1 MEKKQIDE
9 LVAKYNEGLADPA
22 EIKLI
27 EKLIAAG
34 EVDLTWLHELAGLD
48 EQIQKMETADPAI
61 GLDDKFYTSLADEK
75 RALRK
80 KDASFLFPALNSFF
94 PRLAMAAILILSGFA
109 AGYFLQSPQQKS
121 EVSELTK
128 EVGDLKEMVM
138 LSLLEKESATQRL
151 KAVSLTSEMDQA
163 SEKVTNALFVALTK
177 DENVNVR
184 LAALEALKPY
194 VSKSDV
200 RLRLIESIEVQVS
213 PLVQVAMA
221 ELMVSIQEKKSVDA
235 LKRLLGKES
244 TPEEVKT
251 KLSESIKI
259 LI

>member
-1 MEKKQIDE
+1 MERKQIDE

-27 EKLIAAG
+27 EELIAAG
-34 EVDLTWLHELAGLD
+34 EVDLTSLHELAGLD
-48 EQIQKMETADPAI
+48 EQIQKMEMAAPSLS
-61 GLDDKFYTSLADEK
+61 LDDKFYTALADEK
-75 RALRK
+75 RASRK
-80 KDASFLFPALNSFF
+80 TNSFSFPSLNSLF
-94 PRLAMAAILILSGFA
+94 PRLAMAAVLILSGFA
-109 AGYFLQSPQQKS
+109 AGYFLQSPQQKT

-138 LSLLEKESATQRL
+138 LSLMEKESATQRL

-163 SEKVTNALFVALTK
+163 SDKVTNALFVALNK

-194 VSKSDV
+194 VSKSAV
-200 RLRLIESIEVQVS
+200 RLKLIESIEEQAS
-213 PLVQVAMA
+213 PLVQVALA
-221 ELMVSIQEKKSVDA
+221 ELMVTMQEKRSVDQLRQL
-235 LKRLLGKES
+235 LKDERVPK
-244 TPEEVKT
+244 EVKN
-251 KLSESIKI
+251 KISESIKV

>member
-1 MEKKQIDE
+1 MERKQIDE

-27 EKLIAAG
+27 EELIAAG
-34 EVDLTWLHELAGLD
+34 EVDLTSLHELAGLD
-48 EQIQKMETADPAI
+48 EQIQKMEMASPSLS
-61 GLDDKFYTSLADEK
+61 LDDKFYTALADEK
-75 RALRK
+75 RASRK
-80 KDASFLFPALNSFF
+80 TNSFSFPSLNSLF
-94 PRLAMAAILILSGFA
+94 PRLAMAAVLILSGFA
-109 AGYFLQSPQQKS
+109 VGYFLQSPQQKT

-138 LSLLEKESATQRL
+138 LSLMEKESATQRL

-163 SEKVTNALFVALTK
+163 SDKVTNALFVALNK

-194 VSKSDV
+194 VSKSAV
-200 RLRLIESIEVQVS
+200 RLKLIESIEEQAS
-213 PLVQVAMA
+213 PLVQVALA
-221 ELMVSIQEKKSVDA
+221 ELMVTMQEKRSVDQLRQL
-235 LKRLLGKES
+235 LKDERVPK
-244 TPEEVKT
+244 EVKN
-251 KLSESIKI
+251 KISESIKV

>member
-1 MEKKQIDE
+1 MERKQIDE

-22 EIKLI
+22 EIKLL

-34 EVDLTWLHELAGLD
+34 EVDLTWLHELTGLD
-48 EQIQKMETADPAI
+48 EQIQKMEMAGPSL
-61 GLDDKFYTSLADEK
+61 GLDDKFYTALADEK
-75 RALRK
+75 RASRK
-80 KDASFLFPALNSFF
+80 MDASFSFPSLNSLF
-94 PRLAMAAILILSGFA
+94 PRLAMATVLILSGFA
-109 AGYFLQSPQQKS
+109 LGYFLQSPQQKT

-128 EVGDLKEMVM
+128 EVGDLKEMIM

-163 SEKVTNALFVALTK
+163 SDKVTNALFVALNK

-194 VSKSDV
+194 VGKSTV
-200 RLRLIESIEVQVS
+200 RLKLIESIGEQDS
-213 PLVQVAMA
+213 PLVQMALA
-221 ELMVSIQEKKSVDA
+221 ELMVSIHEKKSVDA
-235 LKRLLGKES
+235 LKELLGKES

-251 KLSESIKI
+251 KLTESIKI

>member
-1 MEKKQIDE
+1 MERKQIDE

-48 EQIQKMETADPAI
+48 EQIQKMEMAAPSLS
-61 GLDDKFYTSLADEK
+61 LDDKFYTALADEK
-75 RALRK
+75 RASRK
-80 KDASFLFPALNSFF
+80 TNSFSFPSLNSLF
-94 PRLAMAAILILSGFA
+94 PRLAMAAVLILSGFA
-109 AGYFLQSPQQKS
+109 VGYFLQSPQQKT

-138 LSLLEKESATQRL
+138 LSLMEKESATQRL

-163 SEKVTNALFVALTK
+163 SDKVTNALFVALNK

-194 VSKSDV
+194 VSKSAV
-200 RLRLIESIEVQVS
+200 RLKLIESIESQAS
-213 PLVQVAMA
+213 PLVQVALA
-221 ELMVSIQEKKSVDA
+221 ELMVTMQEKRSVDQLRQL
-235 LKRLLGKES
+235 LKDERVPK
-244 TPEEVKT
+244 EVKY
-251 KLSESIKI
+251 KISESIKV

>member
-1 MEKKQIDE
+1 MERKQIDE

-27 EKLIAAG
+27 EELIVAG
-34 EVDLTWLHELAGLD
+34 EVDLASLHELALLD
-48 EQIQKMETADPAI
+48 EQIHKMEGASPSLN
-61 GLDDKFYTSLADEK
+61 LDDKFYTALADEK
-75 RALRK
+75 RASRK
-80 KDASFLFPALNSFF
+80 TNSFSFPSLNSLF
-94 PRLAMAAILILSGFA
+94 PRLAMAAVLILSGFA
-109 AGYFLQSPQQKS
+109 VGYFLQSPQQKT

-138 LSLLEKESATQRL
+138 LSLMEKESATQRL

-163 SEKVTNALFVALTK
+163 SDKVTNALFVALNK

-194 VSKSDV
+194 VSKSAV
-200 RLRLIESIEVQVS
+200 RLKLIESIESQAS
-213 PLVQVAMA
+213 PLVQVALA
-221 ELMVSIQEKKSVDA
+221 ELMVTMQEKRSVDQLRQL
-235 LKRLLGKES
+235 LKDERVPK
-244 TPEEVKT
+244 EVKN
-251 KLSESIKI
+251 KISESIKV

>member
-1 MEKKQIDE
+1 MERKQIDE

-27 EKLIAAG
+27 EELIVAG
-34 EVDLTWLHELAGLD
+34 EVDLASLHELALLD
-48 EQIQKMETADPAI
+48 EQIHKMEGASPSLN
-61 GLDDKFYTSLADEK
+61 LDDKFYTALADEK
-75 RALRK
+75 RASRK
-80 KDASFLFPALNSFF
+80 TNSFSFPSLNSLF
-94 PRLAMAAILILSGFA
+94 PRLAMAAVLILSGFA
-109 AGYFLQSPQQKS
+109 VGYFLQSPQQKT

-138 LSLLEKESATQRL
+138 LSLMEKESATQRL

-163 SEKVTNALFVALTK
+163 SDKVTNALFVALNK

-194 VSKSDV
+194 VSKSTV
-200 RLRLIESIEVQVS
+200 RLKLIESIEEQAS
-213 PLVQVAMA
+213 PLVQVALA
-221 ELMVSIQEKKSVDA
+221 ELMVIMQEKRSVDQLRQL
-235 LKRLLGKES
+235 LKDERVPK
-244 TPEEVKT
+244 EVKY
-251 KLSESIKI
+251 KISESIKV

>member
-1 MEKKQIDE
+1 MERKQIDE

-48 EQIQKMETADPAI
+48 EQIQKMEMAAPSLS
-61 GLDDKFYTSLADEK
+61 LDDKFYTALADEK
-75 RALRK
+75 RASRK
-80 KDASFLFPALNSFF
+80 TNSFSFPSLNSLF
-94 PRLAMAAILILSGFA
+94 PRLAMAAVLILSGFA
-109 AGYFLQSPQQKS
+109 VGYFLQSPQQKT

-138 LSLLEKESATQRL
+138 LSLMEKESATQRL

-163 SEKVTNALFVALTK
+163 SDKVTNALFVALNK

-194 VSKSDV
+194 VSKSAV
-200 RLRLIESIEVQVS
+200 RLKLIESIESQAS
-213 PLVQVAMA
+213 PLVQVALA
-221 ELMVSIQEKKSVDA
+221 ELMVTMQEKRSVDQLRQL
-235 LKRLLGKES
+235 LKDERVPK
-244 TPEEVKT
+244 EVKN
-251 KLSESIKI
+251 KISESIKV

>member
-1 MEKKQIDE
+1 MERKQIDE

-34 EVDLTWLHELAGLD
+34 EVDLTSLHELAGLD
-48 EQIQKMETADPAI
+48 EQIQKMEMAAPSLS
-61 GLDDKFYTSLADEK
+61 LDDKFYTALADEK
-75 RALRK
+75 RASRK
-80 KDASFLFPALNSFF
+80 TNSFSFPSLNSLF
-94 PRLAMAAILILSGFA
+94 PRLAMAAVLILSGFA
-109 AGYFLQSPQQKS
+109 VGYFLQSPQQKT

-138 LSLLEKESATQRL
+138 LSLMEKESATQRL

-163 SEKVTNALFVALTK
+163 SDKVTNALFVALNK

-194 VSKSDV
+194 VSKSAV
-200 RLRLIESIEVQVS
+200 RLKLIESIESQAS
-213 PLVQVAMA
+213 PLVQVALA
-221 ELMVSIQEKKSVDA
+221 ELMVTMQEKRSVDQLRQL
-235 LKRLLGKES
+235 LKDERVPK
-244 TPEEVKT
+244 EVKN
-251 KLSESIKI
+251 KISESIKV

>member
-1 MEKKQIDE
+1 MERKQIDE

-34 EVDLTWLHELAGLD
+34 EVDLTSLHELAGLD
-48 EQIQKMETADPAI
+48 EQIQKMEVVSPSLS
-61 GLDDKFYTSLADEK
+61 LDDKFYTALAAEK
-75 RALRK
+75 RASRK
-80 KDASFLFPALNSFF
+80 KDVSFSFPSLNSLF
-94 PRLAMAAILILSGFA
+94 PRLAMAAVLILSGFA
-109 AGYFLQSPQQKS
+109 AGYFLQSPQQKT

-163 SEKVTNALFVALTK
+163 SDKVTNALFVALNK

-200 RLRLIESIEVQVS
+200 RKKLIESIDEQAS
-213 PLVQVAMA
+213 PLVQMALA
-221 ELMVSIQEKKSVDA
+221 ELMVSIHEKKSVDA
-235 LKRLLGKES
+235 LKQLLEKES

-251 KLSESIKI
+251 KISESIKI

>member
-1 MEKKQIDE
+1 MERKQIDE

-34 EVDLTWLHELAGLD
+34 EVDLTSLHELAGLD
-48 EQIQKMETADPAI
+48 EQIQKMEMAAPSLS
-61 GLDDKFYTSLADEK
+61 LDDKFYTALADEK
-75 RALRK
+75 RASRK
-80 KDASFLFPALNSFF
+80 TNSFSFPSLNSLF
-94 PRLAMAAILILSGFA
+94 PRLAMAAVLILSGFA
-109 AGYFLQSPQQKS
+109 AGYFLQSPQQKT

-163 SEKVTNALFVALTK
+163 SDKVTNALFVALNK

-200 RLRLIESIEVQVS
+200 RKKLIESIDEQAS
-213 PLVQVAMA
+213 PLVQMALA
-221 ELMVSIQEKKSVDA
+221 ELMVSIHEKKSVDA
-235 LKRLLGKES
+235 LKQLLEKES

-251 KLSESIKI
+251 KISESIKI

>member
-1 MEKKQIDE
+1 MKRKQIDE

-27 EKLIAAG
+27 EELIVAG
-34 EVDLTWLHELAGLD
+34 AVDLASLHELALLD
-48 EQIQKMETADPAI
+48 EQIHKMEGASPSLN
-61 GLDDKFYTSLADEK
+61 LDDKFYTALADEK
-75 RALRK
+75 RASRK
-80 KDASFLFPALNSFF
+80 TNSFSFPSLNSLF
-94 PRLAMAAILILSGFA
+94 PRLAMAAVLILSGFA
-109 AGYFLQSPQQKS
+109 VGYFLQSPQQKI

-138 LSLLEKESATQRL
+138 LSLMEKESATQRL

-163 SEKVTNALFVALTK
+163 SDKVTNALFVALNK

-194 VSKSDV
+194 VSKSTV
-200 RLRLIESIEVQVS
+200 RLKLIESIEEQAS
-213 PLVQVAMA
+213 PLVQVALA
-221 ELMVSIQEKKSVDA
+221 ELMVTMQEKRSVDQLRQL
-235 LKRLLGKES
+235 LKDERVPK
-244 TPEEVKT
+244 EVKY
-251 KLSESIKI
+251 KISESIKV

>member
-1 MEKKQIDE
+1 MERKQIDE

-27 EKLIAAG
+27 EELIAAG
-34 EVDLTWLHELAGLD
+34 EVDLTSLHELAGLD
-48 EQIQKMETADPAI
+48 EQIQKMEMASPSLS
-61 GLDDKFYTSLADEK
+61 LDDKFYTALADEK
-75 RALRK
+75 RASRK
-80 KDASFLFPALNSFF
+80 TNSFSFPSLNSLF
-94 PRLAMAAILILSGFA
+94 PRLAMAAVLILSGFA
-109 AGYFLQSPQQKS
+109 VGYFLQSPQQKT

-138 LSLLEKESATQRL
+138 LSLMEKESATQRL

-163 SEKVTNALFVALTK
+163 SDKVTNALFVALNK

-194 VSKSDV
+194 VSKSTV
-200 RLRLIESIEVQVS
+200 RLKLIESIEEQAS
-213 PLVQVAMA
+213 PLVQVALA
-221 ELMVSIQEKKSVDA
+221 ELMVTIQEKRSVDQLRQL
-235 LKRLLGKES
+235 LKDERVPK
-244 TPEEVKT
+244 EVKY
-251 KLSESIKI
+251 KISESIKV

>member
-1 MEKKQIDE
+1 MERKQIDE

-34 EVDLTWLHELAGLD
+34 EVDLTSLHELAGLD
-48 EQIQKMETADPAI
+48 EQIQKMEMAAPSLS
-61 GLDDKFYTSLADEK
+61 LDDKFYTALADEK
-75 RALRK
+75 RASRK
-80 KDASFLFPALNSFF
+80 TNSFSFPSLNSLF
-94 PRLAMAAILILSGFA
+94 PRLAMAAVLILSGFA
-109 AGYFLQSPQQKS
+109 AGYFLQSPQQKT

-138 LSLLEKESATQRL
+138 LSLMEKESATQRL

-163 SEKVTNALFVALTK
+163 SDKVTNALFVALNK

-200 RLRLIESIEVQVS
+200 RKKLIESIDEQAS
-213 PLVQVAMA
+213 PLVQMALA
-221 ELMVSIQEKKSVDA
+221 ELMVSIHEKKSVDA
-235 LKRLLGKES
+235 LKQLLEKES

-251 KLSESIKI
+251 KISESIKI

>member
-1 MEKKQIDE
+1 MERKQIDE

-27 EKLIAAG
+27 EELIVAG
-34 EVDLTWLHELAGLD
+34 EVDLASLHELALLD
-48 EQIQKMETADPAI
+48 EQIHKMEGASPSLS
-61 GLDDKFYTSLADEK
+61 LDDKFYTALADEK
-75 RALRK
+75 RASRK
-80 KDASFLFPALNSFF
+80 TNSFSFPSLNSLF
-94 PRLAMAAILILSGFA
+94 PRLAMAAVLILSGFA
-109 AGYFLQSPQQKS
+109 VGYFLQSPQQKT

-138 LSLLEKESATQRL
+138 LSLMEKESATQRL

-163 SEKVTNALFVALTK
+163 SDKVTNALFVALNK

-194 VSKSDV
+194 VSKSTV
-200 RLRLIESIEVQVS
+200 RLKLIESIEEQAS
-213 PLVQVAMA
+213 PLVQVALA
-221 ELMVSIQEKKSVDA
+221 ELMVTIQEKRSVDQLRQL
-235 LKRLLGKES
+235 LKDERVPK
-244 TPEEVKT
+244 EVKY
-251 KLSESIKI
+251 KISESIKV

>member
-1 MEKKQIDE
+1 MERKQIDE

-27 EKLIAAG
+27 EELIVAG
-34 EVDLTWLHELAGLD
+34 EVDLASLHELALLD
-48 EQIQKMETADPAI
+48 EQIHKMEGASPSLN
-61 GLDDKFYTSLADEK
+61 LDDKFYTALADEK
-75 RALRK
+75 RASRK
-80 KDASFLFPALNSFF
+80 TNSFSFPSLNSLF
-94 PRLAMAAILILSGFA
+94 PRLAMAAVLILSGFA
-109 AGYFLQSPQQKS
+109 VGYFLQSPQQKT

-138 LSLLEKESATQRL
+138 LSLMEKESATQRL

-163 SEKVTNALFVALTK
+163 SDKVTNALFVALNK

-194 VSKSDV
+194 VSKSTV
-200 RLRLIESIEVQVS
+200 RLKLIESIEEQAS
-213 PLVQVAMA
+213 PLVQVALA
-221 ELMVSIQEKKSVDA
+221 ELMVTMQEKRSVDQLRQL
-235 LKRLLGKES
+235 LKDERVPK
-244 TPEEVKT
+244 EVKY
-251 KLSESIKI
+251 KISESIKV

>member
-1 MEKKQIDE
+1 MERKQIDE

-27 EKLIAAG
+27 EELIAAG
-34 EVDLTWLHELAGLD
+34 EVDLAWLHELALLD
-48 EQIQKMETADPAI
+48 EQIQKMEMAAPSLS
-61 GLDDKFYTSLADEK
+61 LDDKFYTALADEK
-75 RALRK
+75 RASRK
-80 KDASFLFPALNSFF
+80 TNSFSFPSLNSLF
-94 PRLAMAAILILSGFA
+94 PRLAMAAVLILSGFA
-109 AGYFLQSPQQKS
+109 VGYFLQSPQQKT

-138 LSLLEKESATQRL
+138 LSLMEKESATQRL

-163 SEKVTNALFVALTK
+163 SDKVTNALFVALNK

-194 VSKSDV
+194 VSKSAV
-200 RLRLIESIEVQVS
+200 RLKLIESIESQAS
-213 PLVQVAMA
+213 PLVQVALA
-221 ELMVSIQEKKSVDA
+221 ELMVTMQEKRSVDQLRQL
-235 LKRLLGKES
+235 LKDERVPK
-244 TPEEVKT
+244 EVKN
-251 KLSESIKI
+251 KISESIKV